1 MGSGAGNGDRRMIS
15 VTLPWPDRL
24 LHPNARPHWAAK
36 AKAVKSARVKA
47 GWAVTAETNGRKWP
61 EEGAS
66 VSVTFRPPDQ
76 RKRDLDGMISAHKA
90 AQDGIA
96 DALGVDDC
104 EFQCTYA
111 IGEPVKGGA
120 VLVTIQSI

>member
-1 MGSGAGNGDRRMIS
+1 MIS

-47 GWAVTAETNGRKWP
+47 GWAVTAETNGKSWADKKV
-61 EEGAS
+61 G
-66 VSVTFRPPDQ
+66 VTVTFCPPDQ
-76 RKRDLDGMISAHKA
+76 RRRDLDGMIASHKA

-96 DALGVDDC
+96 DALGVDDSKFVC
-104 EFQCTYA
+104 AYMH
-111 IGEPVKGGA
+111 GEPVKGGA